1 MKVADFF
8 SGIGGFSLGLERA
21 GMETTAFVESD
32 AKCRAVL
39 ARHWPSVPCHTDIRT
54 LDGSAIKADLFC
66 GGFPCQF
73 TSTAARGR
81 NNAEDLWP
89 HYRRVISE
97 ARPTWVVAENVPG
110 IGDDGIERV
119 CGDLEAQGYWVWP
132 VEIDTS
138 PPLRSRGRARIF
150 WVAYAHSKGESR
162 RSLDGEMARL
172 PAVPRYGWADYAA
185 PVGMDDGLPG
195 RMDRLHQLGNA
206 VTPYA
211 AEIIGRAIM
220 NMVPKRVPD
229 LTKD

>member
-1 MKVADFF
+1 
-8 SGIGGFSLGLERA
+8 
-21 GMETTAFVESD
+21 METTTFCESD

-39 ARHWPSVPCHTDIRT
+39 ARHWPHVTCHPDIRT
-54 LDGSAIKADLFC
+54 LDARTLNADLFC

-81 NNAEDLWP
+81 NNAIDLWP
-89 HYRRVISE
+89 EFRRCIGD

-110 IGDDGIERV
+110 VGDDGTERV
-119 CGDLEAQGYWVWP
+119 CRDLEACGYWVWP

-138 PPLRSRGRARIF
+138 PPLRSRGRSRIF
-150 WVAYAHSKGESR
+150 WLAYAHGKGESR
-162 RSLDGEMARL
+162 RSFDGEMACL
-172 PAVPRYGWADYAA
+172 QAVPRYSWTDYAA
-185 PVGMDDGLPG
+185 PLGMDDGLPG

-220 NMVPKRVPD
+220 NSVPQKGVE
-229 LTKD
+229 LGGGGTKI